1 MKTKAKSTS
10 PVEPAAKVTK
20 AKKAVSA
27 KASTKAIADAAPKTP
42 RAVAP
47 KKTAAKKSVTPSS
60 AGEVILV
67 AQVDVGLG
75 NTLYFRGWGGG
86 LRWDAGVPAVCEGG
100 NRWVL
105 KLDQVKEPVHFK
117 VLINDDIWNDGPDLT
132 VQPSGAL
139 EFSPAFGS

>member
-1 MKTKAKSTS
+1 MKAKPTP
-10 PVEPAAKVTK
+10 PVEPVTK
-20 AKKAVSA
+20 AAKSKKSA
-27 KASTKAIADAAPKTP
+27 TTKASADAAPKAP

-47 KKTAAKKSVTPSS
+47 KKVAAKKSEPPV
-60 AGEVILV
+60 AKGEVLLV

-86 LRWDAGVPAVCEGG
+86 LRWDTGLPAVCEGG

-105 KLDQVKEPVHFK
+105 KLDQVSEPVHFK

-132 VQPSGAL
+132 VLPSGAL
-139 EFSPAFGS
+139 EFSPAFGC